1 MSYKFITS
9 LNSDALK
16 TLNYEKLQ
24 HLLEAILGQAAGVAE
39 VGGFGFPILEAA
51 VVVELHV
58 VRQHIKKL
66 APLNKK
72 GSRRGILRNEGAST
86 AAIIRS
92 KWYWYETG
100 IYRACRSGN
109 GRLLSLRPVF
119 R

>member
-9 LNSDALK
+9 LNSDARK

-58 VRQHIKKL
+58 VRQHIKEL

-72 GSRRGILRNEGAST
+72 AAVGASSARKVLRRLQSSVQNGIGMKPEFIGLAAQET
-86 AAIIRS
+86 AGF
-92 KWYWYETG
+92 YH
-100 IYRACRSGN
+100 
-109 GRLLSLRPVF
+109 
-119 R
+119 